1 MISQEL
7 IDRLRG
13 VLKAAKVD
21 EKRAEAVLL
30 SIQMTWAVMRYQP
43 TGGDEE
49 EELSALASLAAGVL
63 EAERIMAGTPPSPWE
78 SGAVRLRLVQGGQ
91 T

>member
-43 TGGDEE
+43 TEGDE